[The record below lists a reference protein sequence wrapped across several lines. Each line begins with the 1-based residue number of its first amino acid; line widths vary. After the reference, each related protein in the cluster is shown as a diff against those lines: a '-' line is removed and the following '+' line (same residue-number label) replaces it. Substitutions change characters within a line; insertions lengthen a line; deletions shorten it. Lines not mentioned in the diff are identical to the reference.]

1 MWRAIHGIASTT
13 PTPRM
18 PSWVRVTPML
28 LSMFEP
34 IVQVSTKQSVQSSSD
49 FTSCSLADR
58 LHSTGARER
67 LLLQAA
73 VSGGIATPH
82 GRRVDCSNR
91 PPLKPTSNAFQFV
104 HFGLLRLPGREL
116 SDTLNVKAFWRVAP
130 SVRLSLRAIWAA
142 GVFCRASVLSSRT
155 SCAVHSRLLDFLTTM
170 TSGVALTRLAPIL
183 QTETGTCRSCQAA
196 FTTDLIP
203 FVAASGLLWPILAR
217 LTASTGA
224 TKVVNGRLRSFR
236 R

>member
-67 LLLQAA
+67 LLLQSRS
-73 VSGGIATPH
+73 V
-82 GRRVDCSNR
+82 
-91 PPLKPTSNAFQFV
+91 
-104 HFGLLRLPGREL
+104 
-116 SDTLNVKAFWRVAP
+116 WR
-130 SVRLSLRAIWAA
+130 
-142 GVFCRASVLSSRT
+142 
-155 SCAVHSRLLDFLTTM
+155 HSRLLKPATAQTDQSRIQTRSLR
-170 TSGVALTRLAPIL
+170 ALAFARSRVERHTQCQSLLAGCAFGSLELAGDLGGRRLLPRERFELAYLLRGPL
-183 QTETGTCRSCQAA
+183 PPFRLFDHRDLPGLLWRSRRRFYRTATGTCRPSQAA
-196 FTTDLIP
+196 FATGPVP
-203 FVAASGLLWPILAR
+203 FIACR
-217 LTASTGA
+217 
-224 TKVVNGRLRSFR
+224 
-236 R
+236 

>member
-67 LLLQAA
+67 LLLQSRS
-73 VSGGIATPH
+73 V
-82 GRRVDCSNR
+82 
-91 PPLKPTSNAFQFV
+91 
-104 HFGLLRLPGREL
+104 
-116 SDTLNVKAFWRVAP
+116 WR
-130 SVRLSLRAIWAA
+130 
-142 GVFCRASVLSSRT
+142 
-155 SCAVHSRLLDFLTTM
+155 HSRLLKPATAQTDQSRIQTRSLR
-170 TSGVALTRLAPIL
+170 ALAFARSRVERHTQCQSLLAGCAFGSLELAGDLGGRRLLPRERFELAYLLRGPL
-183 QTETGTCRSCQAA
+183 PPFRLLDHH
-196 FTTDLIP
+196 DLRGCSD
-203 FVAASGLLWPILAR
+203 AASAD
-217 LTASTGA
+217 STNRNRHLSL
-224 TKVVNGRLRSFR
+224 VSSSFYHRSHSFCR
-236 R
+236 CKWTSMADFGPLNRINRGDESS